1 MGDLLG
7 KGKSED
13 SCNNDSGRVG
23 KTDGERICNLMH
35 SGASSMTH
43 ASSLAADAFAAA
55 LAAIPAE
62 DWDRAWA
69 ADRTTCPVDRT
80 T

>member
-1 MGDLLG
+1 M
-7 KGKSED
+7 
-13 SCNNDSGRVG
+13 RVNF
-23 KTDGERICNLMH
+23 ERMLAYAEACT
-35 SGASSMTH
+35 GTVQAPMTH